1 MLGRLTHGRADRK
14 TPWLASR
21 RCCRATPPAPGEIM
35 DVISI
40 VGIVAALFIVISLS
54 EPLAERTRLPYTVVL
69 AIIGAFIGAAA
80 VYVSRYGQDVFGIA
94 HAFLLFDF
102 SIRSNVF
109 LYVLLPTLLFQ
120 VSLGVNLRRMADD
133 WVPILVMAVL
143 AVVVATFV
151 IGFALTP
158 FTSLPLM
165 ACLMLGA
172 IVATTDPSA
181 VVSIFRNIAAPQ
193 RLTRIVEGESLLND
207 AAAIALFGFFLTFVM
222 MGVPNPTLRDAL
234 VEFPILIFGGIAT
247 GLLASRICI
256 AALGQL
262 GRFPLA
268 QISLSVALPYL
279 AYLVAER
286 MLGVSGVIAVV
297 MAGMTL
303 NYLGP
308 GRLSPAN
315 WAWLREVWNVLAHWA
330 GALIFLL
337 AALLVPGLLGE
348 IQLRDLM
355 LIAIIVVAAT
365 GARLFI
371 LYGVLPLLTALRLSP
386 RVDRPYR
393 IAILWG
399 GLRGA
404 VTLALA
410 LAVTENLRIPLD
422 IKREVGILATGFTLF
437 TLLVQGTT
445 LRWVISF
452 LGLDKLSA
460 LDRALSNQVIAVALQ
475 NVRDEVST
483 TAKRHELT
491 GEIVRTEARRFA
503 ERLDNAM
510 AKAEIADAILD
521 RDRITLGLVALA
533 GSERDLIL
541 ETFRQQL
548 ISARLA
554 DRMLSDV
561 DRLIERTRAGG
572 RDAYRATGRVSLGRG
587 TWYRFAIFLHN
598 RLHVSGPLA
607 RMTADRFEILLNQRL
622 ILRDLHGY
630 IDDKIRRIHGH
641 RVSDLLHE
649 LLKRREEETHSAV
662 DGLRLQYPGY
672 AEEIERRFIRRISLR
687 LEEREYEILYQ
698 DGLIGRELFITL
710 TQELSGQRKR
720 AEARPALDLAVQKTE
735 LVRQFPLFADMAEA
749 SRSQLARALK
759 ARYVQPGEVLLRKQ
773 DTPREVCFIA
783 SGAVEIETAGQ
794 KHKLGRGEMFG
805 ELSLLSRHVRRTQ
818 VTAISHCALLVL
830 DEPSFRRLLKRS
842 KALRVAVLE
851 SAERR
856 GVDIALLEISE

>member
-1 MLGRLTHGRADRK
+1 
-14 TPWLASR
+14 
-21 RCCRATPPAPGEIM
+21 M
-35 DVISI
+35 DVITI
-40 VGIVAALFIVISLS
+40 VGVVAGLFIIISLS
-54 EPLAERTRLPYTVVL
+54 EPLADRTRLPYTVVL
-69 AIIGAFIGAAA
+69 AITGVIIGGLAIYA
-80 VYVSRYGQDVFGIA
+80 VEAGPYLFGIPET
-94 HAFLLFDF
+94 FLVFDF

-120 VSLGVNLRRMADD
+120 VSLGLNLRRMADD

-158 FTSLPLM
+158 FTTLPLM

-234 VEFPILIFGGIAT
+234 VDFPFLILGGIAV
-247 GLLASRICI
+247 GWVAARICVMAM
-256 AALGQL
+256 AAL

-279 AYLVAER
+279 TYLIAER
-286 MLGVSGVIAVV
+286 SLGVSGVIAVV

-308 GRLSPAN
+308 GRLSPSN
-315 WAWLREVWNVLAHWA
+315 WSWLREVWDVLAHWA

-337 AALLVPGLLGE
+337 AALLVPGLLAE
-348 IQLRDLM
+348 IQMRDLM
-355 LIAIIVVAAT
+355 LIGIIVLAAT
-365 GARLFI
+365 AARLFM
-371 LYGVLPLLTALRLSP
+371 LYLVLPSLTLLKLSP
-386 RVDRPYR
+386 RVEPPYR
-393 IAILWG
+393 VAILWG

-410 LAVTENLRIPLD
+410 LAVTENLRVPLD

-452 LGLDKLSA
+452 LGLDKLSP
-460 LDRALSNQVIAVALQ
+460 LDRALSNQVIAVALA
-475 NVRDEVST
+475 NVREEVAN
-483 TAKRHELT
+483 TAKRHELSR
-491 GEIVRTEARRFA
+491 EIVRSEAKRFA
-503 ERLDNAM
+503 ERLDSAM
-510 AKAEIADAILD
+510 EKAEAVDEILD

-533 GSERDLIL
+533 GRERDMIL
-541 ETFRQQL
+541 DTFREQL

-554 DRMLSDV
+554 DRMLSDA

-572 RDAYRATGRVSLGRG
+572 RDQYRASGRLSLARG
-587 TWYRFAIFLHN
+587 QWYRLAIFLHN
-598 RLHVSGPLA
+598 RLLISGPLA
-607 RMTADRFEILLNQRL
+607 RMTADRFEIMLNQRL

-630 IDDKIRRIHGH
+630 IDSKIRRIHGR
-641 RVSDLLHE
+641 RVADLLHE
-649 LLKRREEETHSAV
+649 LLKRREDETQSALE
-662 DGLRLQYPGY
+662 GLRLQYPGY

-687 LEEREYEILYQ
+687 LEEREYDILRQ
-698 DGLIGRELFITL
+698 DGLIGRELYTTL
-710 TQELSGQRKR
+710 KQELAVKRKR
-720 AEARPALDLAVQKTE
+720 AETRPALDLAVQKTE
-735 LVRQFPLFADMAEA
+735 LVRRFPLFSEMSEE
-749 SRSQLARALK
+749 SRAQLAKVLK
-759 ARYVQPGEVLLRKQ
+759 ARYVQPGEVLMRKW

-783 SGAVEIETAGQ
+783 SGAFEVETAGQ

-805 ELSLLSRHVRRTQ
+805 QLALLSRQTRRTQ
-818 VTAISHCALLVL
+818 VTAISHSALLVL

-842 KALRVAVLE
+842 ETMRNAVVE
-851 SAERR
+851 SARRR
-856 GVDIALLEISE
+856 GVAIDTLALSE

>member
-1 MLGRLTHGRADRK
+1 
-14 TPWLASR
+14 
-21 RCCRATPPAPGEIM
+21 M
-35 DVISI
+35 DVITI
-40 VGIVAALFIVISLS
+40 VGVVAGLFIIISLS
-54 EPLAERTRLPYTVVL
+54 EPLADRSRLPYTVVL
-69 AIIGAFIGAAA
+69 AIIGVFIGGLALYA
-80 VYVSRYGQDVFGIA
+80 VDNGPYLFGIPET
-94 HAFLLFDF
+94 FLIFDF

-109 LYVLLPTLLFQ
+109 MYVLLPTLLFQ
-120 VSLGVNLRRMADD
+120 VSLGLNLRRMADD

-143 AVVVATFV
+143 AVVVATFA

-234 VEFPILIFGGIAT
+234 VEFPILIFGGIAIGWVT
-247 GLLASRICI
+247 ARFCTMAMGAI
-256 AALGQL
+256 

-268 QISLSVALPYL
+268 QISLSFALPYL
-279 AYLVAER
+279 TYLIAER
-286 MLGVSGVIAVV
+286 WLGVSGVIAVV

-315 WAWLREVWNVLAHWA
+315 WSWLREVWDVLAHWA

-337 AALLVPGLLGE
+337 AALLVPGLIAE
-348 IQLRDLM
+348 IQLRDLF
-355 LIAIIVVAAT
+355 LIAVIVISAFA
-365 GARLFI
+365 ARLFM
-371 LYGVLPLLTALRLSP
+371 LYGVLPLLTWLRLSP
-386 RVDRPYR
+386 RVEPAYR

-410 LAVTENLRIPLD
+410 LAVTENLRVTID

-445 LRWVISF
+445 LRRVISF
-452 LGLDKLSA
+452 LGLDKLSP
-460 LDRALSNQVIAVALQ
+460 LDRALSNQVIAVALA
-475 NVRDEVST
+475 NVREEVAS
-483 TAKRHELT
+483 TAKRHELNR
-491 GEIVRTEARRFA
+491 EIVRSEAKRFG
-503 ERLDNAM
+503 ERLDKATQ
-510 AKAEIADAILD
+510 KAEAVDEILD

-533 GSERDLIL
+533 GRERDMIL
-541 ETFRQQL
+541 DSFHEQL

-554 DRMLSDV
+554 DRMLSDA

-572 RDAYRATGRVSLGRG
+572 RDQYRSTGRMSLARG
-587 TWYRFAIFLHN
+587 QWYSFAVFLHN
-598 RLHVSGPLA
+598 RLHISRTLA
-607 RMTADRFEILLNQRL
+607 RLTADRFEIMLNQRL

-630 IDDKIRRIHGH
+630 INSKIRRIHGR
-641 RVSDLLHE
+641 RVADLLHE
-649 LLKRREEETHSAV
+649 LLKRREEETQSALE
-662 DGLRLQYPGY
+662 GLRLQYPGY

-687 LEEREYEILYQ
+687 LEEREYDILRQ
-698 DGLIGRELFITL
+698 DGLIGRELFTTL
-710 TQELSGQRKR
+710 KQELGVQRKR
-720 AEARPALDLAVQKTE
+720 AETRPALDLAVQKTE
-735 LVRQFPLFADMAEA
+735 LVRRFPLFAEMSEE
-749 SRSQLARALK
+749 SRAQLAGALR
-759 ARYVQPGEVLLRKQ
+759 ARYVQPGATLMRKW

-783 SGAVEIETAGQ
+783 SGAVEVETAGH

-805 ELSLLSRHVRRTQ
+805 QLSLLSRQTRSTKI
-818 VTAISHCALLVL
+818 TAISHCALLVL

-842 KALRVAVLE
+842 ETIRNAVAE
-851 SAERR
+851 SAQRR
-856 GVDIALLEISE
+856 GVAMDTLAFTE